1 MEIEAKVVNKLL
13 STEDGGV
20 ETACPDDHLALH
32 LLGSTPSPLKFIY
45 CGVGRGGERI
55 PSRLCTVST
64 EPDMGLD
71 PTNHEIMT

>member
-20 ETACPDDHLALH
+20 ETACPNDHLALH

-45 CGVGRGGERI
+45 LLWGGERAREN
-55 PSRLCTVST
+55 PK
-64 EPDMGLD
+64 
-71 PTNHEIMT
+71 